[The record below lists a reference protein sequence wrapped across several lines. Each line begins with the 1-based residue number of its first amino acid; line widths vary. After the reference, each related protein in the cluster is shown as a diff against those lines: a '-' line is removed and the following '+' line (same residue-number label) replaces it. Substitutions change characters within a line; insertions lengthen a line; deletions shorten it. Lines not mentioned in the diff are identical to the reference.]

1 MKECINYRSMN
12 VKKYFFLLIWIIP
25 VCVSGQT
32 LMTLDNAIKI
42 ATDSSLAA
50 FKAQNLYLSGYW
62 EYRSYIAQKKP
73 FVTLNAN
80 LLDYNRALVRVY
92 NSELNINEYTEQ
104 RDVYS
109 YANASVTQ
117 KLPFSGGTLYFDSEL
132 SRLQNFGEADNTR
145 FSTVPLRIGL
155 NQPLFGFNSLKWE
168 KKIEP
173 LKYEKAKK
181 NYLQSVETISA
192 AMVDY
197 FFDLLVARTKV
208 SMAVTNVA
216 NTDTLLN
223 IGQKRLEIA
232 ALTLADVL
240 TLRVDALNA
249 RNDLAEARKQLTKSQ
264 YVFNSFL
271 RLGEGEIVELTV
283 PDDILISEVNYN
295 EAMQM
300 ALSDNPELLG
310 YRQQL
315 LESESDFEKAR
326 RENRF
331 NATFNASF
339 GLNQQ
344 NEVLPEAYRNLMDQ
358 QRAAFIFTIPIL
370 DWGKGQGKINMAKN
384 NFEVTRLT
392 VEQAFID
399 FRQQVIMAVTDFN
412 MQLDIIKSAGETR
425 TAAREAYEMT
435 KQRFMIGKADV
446 YSLGLALGR
455 QDQATLNYLEALR
468 SYWKY
473 YYTLRQ
479 LTLYDFVNRKALSR
493 DFDERLE
500 RNEGMKE

>member
-1 MKECINYRSMN
+1 MN
-12 VKKYFFLLIWIIP
+12 SKKYIFLLILIIP
-25 VCVSGQT
+25 AYVSGQMR
-32 LMTLDNAIKI
+32 MTLDNAIKT
-42 ATDSSLAA
+42 ATDSSLSA
-50 FKAQNLYLSGYW
+50 FKAQNLYLSSYW
-62 EYRSYIAQKKP
+62 EYKSFVAQNKP
-73 FVTLNAN
+73 FLTLNAN

-104 RDVYS
+104 RDIYS
-109 YANASVTQ
+109 YANAAVTQ

-132 SRLQNFGEADNTR
+132 SRLQNFGENNDTR
-145 FSTVPLRIGL
+145 FSSVPLRIGL
-155 NQPLFGFNSLKWE
+155 NQPVLGFNSLKWE

-181 NYLQSVETISA
+181 KYLQSVETISIA
-192 AMVDY
+192 AVDY

-240 TLRVDALNA
+240 ALKVDALNA
-249 RNDLAEARKQLTKSQ
+249 RNDLAEARKQLAIAQ

-271 RLGEGEIVELTV
+271 RLSEEEAVDLAV
-283 PDDILISEVNYN
+283 PDDILISVVNYD

-300 ALSDNPELLG
+300 ALSDNPELLD

-331 NATFNASF
+331 SASFNASF

-344 NEVLPEAYRNLMDQ
+344 NEALPEAYRNLMDQ
-358 QRAAFIFTIPIL
+358 QRAAFTFAIPII
-370 DWGKGQGKINMAKN
+370 DWGQGRGKINMAKN
-384 NFEVTRLT
+384 NYEVKRLT

-399 FRQQVIMAVTDFN
+399 FRQRVIMAVTDFN

-425 TAAREAYEMT
+425 AAAAEAYAMT

-446 YSLGLALGR
+446 YSLGLALSR
-455 QDQATLNYLEALR
+455 QDEATLNYLEALR

-473 YYTLRQ
+473 YYNLRQ
-479 LTLYDFVNRKALSR
+479 LTLYDFVNGKALAR
-493 DFDERLE
+493 DFDEKL
-500 RNEGMKE
+500 GMN